1 MLKNFKFRAVGK
13 DDNKLIY
20 GNGIVSVEENNIQH
34 TYLLNYYNANSF
46 CDIEEVEVIPD
57 SVEQLICFDDEGKE
71 IFENDFIQDAEKN
84 NYKAV
89 LLPSF
94 WNEKNNSYIPVW
106 RAKNI
111 FLEVNKK

>member
-1 MLKNFKFRAVGK
+1 M
-13 DDNKLIY
+13 IY
-20 GNGIVSVEENNIQH
+20 GDILQRDHEENRA
-34 TYLLNYYNANSF
+34 YLNY
-46 CDIEEVEVIPD
+46 IEVIPD